1 MLKKCFVILIETI
14 ILTITFNP
22 NQANSEV
29 IGTLKRVSKSE
40 ASHQLLLIDLH
51 AGYGV
56 NLSFPKEIIHKVWLD
71 NPGIASLDSNG
82 CLSGLGRSCQKE
94 GATVLHL
101 RSIKPIKIPGL
112 IPTTNSLL
120 TVITSGQGQKHN
132 IYTFKINT
140 KSSNQSNIRTIE
152 VVPDNQLN
160 PNKLRSIL
168 VAQKDYR
175 VIHSGLITALNKK
188 LITKNSPLWG
198 RIFNFSTKLRQG
210 EDIKKAADS
219 AGISMKLVQRLQQL
233 GNNNNASTK

>member
-1 MLKKCFVILIETI
+1 MLKKCFVILCIKTTI
-14 ILTITFNP
+14 IATVFNP
-22 NQANSEV
+22 NQASAEV
-29 IGTLKRVSKSE
+29 IKRVSRSE
-40 ASHQLLLIDLH
+40 ASHQLVIINLR
-51 AGYGV
+51 AGYGI

-112 IPTTNSLL
+112 IPTTHSLL
-120 TVITSGQGQKHN
+120 TVITSSQEQEHN

-140 KSSNQSNIRTIE
+140 KSISNSNIRTIE
-152 VVPDNQLN
+152 VLPDNQLN
-160 PNKLRSIL
+160 PNRLRSIL

-175 VIHSGLITALNKK
+175 IIHSGLITALNQK
-188 LITKNSPLWG
+188 LIEKQSPLWK

-210 EDIKKAADS
+210 EPIEKAANS
-219 AGISMKLVQRLQQL
+219 AGISMQLVKKLQEL
-233 GNNNNASTK
+233 GNNNESK